1 MLVDIIDDQAYL
13 AAGQEKLL
21 HEVIEAAAKYLKL
34 PEGIELDLSIVSN
47 EEIQAL
53 NRDYRGLDK
62 PTDVLSFALTEVSS
76 EYDVD
81 FAHLDLAEEAE
92 ETEDLEETEFEEEE
106 AIPQHLGDI
115 IISYPR
121 AQEQAQDYGHSLDR
135 ELAFLAVHGFLH
147 LNGYDHQ
154 TEEEAQEM
162 FRIQEEVLT
171 TYGLTRYTALQA
183 SCQSKY
189 CGFLPGFIVWF
200 GLCLSQ

>member
-92 ETEDLEETEFEEEE
+92 ETEDLEETEFEDEE

-162 FRIQEEVLT
+162 FKIQEEVLT
-171 TYGLTRYTALQA
+171 TYGLTR
-183 SCQSKY
+183 
-189 CGFLPGFIVWF
+189 
-200 GLCLSQ
+200 

>member
-13 AAGQEKLL
+13 ASGQEKLL
-21 HEVIEAAAKYLKL
+21 HEVIEAAAKYLNL

-47 EEIQAL
+47 EEIQVL

-81 FAHLDLAEEAE
+81 FAHLDLTEEAE
-92 ETEDLEETEFEEEE
+92 ETEDLEETEFEDEE

-162 FRIQEEVLT
+162 FKIQEEVLT
-171 TYGLTRYTALQA
+171 TYGLTR
-183 SCQSKY
+183 
-189 CGFLPGFIVWF
+189 
-200 GLCLSQ
+200 

>member
-13 AAGQEKLL
+13 ASGQEKLL
-21 HEVIEAAAKYLKL
+21 HEVIEAAAKYLNL

-47 EEIQAL
+47 EEIQVL

-81 FAHLDLAEEAE
+81 FAHLDLTDEAE
-92 ETEDLEETEFEEEE
+92 ETEDLEETEFEDEE

-121 AQEQAQDYGHSLDR
+121 AQEQAQDYGHSLGR
-135 ELAFLAVHGFLH
+135 
-147 LNGYDHQ
+147 
-154 TEEEAQEM
+154 
-162 FRIQEEVLT
+162 
-171 TYGLTRYTALQA
+171 
-183 SCQSKY
+183 
-189 CGFLPGFIVWF
+189 P
-200 GLCLSQ
+200 

>member
-13 AAGQEKLL
+13 ASGQEKLL
-21 HEVIEAAAKYLKL
+21 HEVIEVAAKYLNL

-47 EEIQAL
+47 EEIQVL

-62 PTDVLSFALTEVSS
+62 PTDVLSFALTEVTS
-76 EYDVD
+76 EFDVD
-81 FAHLDLAEEAE
+81 FAHLDLTEEAE
-92 ETEDLEETEFEEEE
+92 ETEDLEETEFEDEE

-162 FRIQEEVLT
+162 FKIQEEVLT
-171 TYGLTRYTALQA
+171 TYGLTR
-183 SCQSKY
+183 
-189 CGFLPGFIVWF
+189 
-200 GLCLSQ
+200 

>member
-13 AAGQEKLL
+13 GSGQEKLL
-21 HEVIEAAAKYLKL
+21 HEVIEAAAKYLNL

-47 EEIQAL
+47 EKIQVL

-62 PTDVLSFALTEVSS
+62 PTDVLSFALTEVTS
-76 EYDVD
+76 EFDVD
-81 FAHLDLAEEAE
+81 FAHLDLTEEAE
-92 ETEDLEETEFEEEE
+92 ETEDLEETEFEDEE

-162 FRIQEEVLT
+162 FKIQEEVLT
-171 TYGLTRYTALQA
+171 TYGLTR
-183 SCQSKY
+183 
-189 CGFLPGFIVWF
+189 
-200 GLCLSQ
+200 

>member
-13 AAGQEKLL
+13 ASGQEKLL
-21 HEVIEAAAKYLKL
+21 HEVIEAAAKYLNL

-47 EEIQAL
+47 EEIQVL

-62 PTDVLSFALTEVSS
+62 PTDVLSFALTEVNS
-76 EYDVD
+76 EFDVD
-81 FAHLDLAEEAE
+81 FAHLDLTEEAE
-92 ETEDLEETEFEEEE
+92 ETEDLEETEFEDEE

-171 TYGLTRYTALQA
+171 TYGLTR
-183 SCQSKY
+183 
-189 CGFLPGFIVWF
+189 
-200 GLCLSQ
+200 

>member
-13 AAGQEKLL
+13 ASGQEKLL
-21 HEVIEAAAKYLKL
+21 HEVIEAAAKYLNL
-34 PEGIELDLSIVSN
+34 SEGIELDLSIVSN
-47 EEIQAL
+47 EEIQVL

-62 PTDVLSFALTEVSS
+62 PTDVLSFALTEVTS
-76 EYDVD
+76 EFDVD
-81 FAHLDLAEEAE
+81 FAHLDLAEE
-92 ETEDLEETEFEEEE
+92 DLDDADFEEEE

-162 FRIQEEVLT
+162 FKIQEEVLT
-171 TYGLTRYTALQA
+171 TYGLTR
-183 SCQSKY
+183 
-189 CGFLPGFIVWF
+189 
-200 GLCLSQ
+200 

>member
-13 AAGQEKLL
+13 ASGQEKLL
-21 HEVIEAAAKYLKL
+21 HEVIEAAAKYLNL

-47 EEIQAL
+47 EEIQVL

-81 FAHLDLAEEAE
+81 FAHLDLTDEAE
-92 ETEDLEETEFEEEE
+92 ETEDLEETEFEDEE

-115 IISYPR
+115 IISYPL

-171 TYGLTRYTALQA
+171 TYGLTR
-183 SCQSKY
+183 
-189 CGFLPGFIVWF
+189 
-200 GLCLSQ
+200 

>member
-81 FAHLDLAEEAE
+81 FAHLDLSEEAE

-171 TYGLTRYTALQA
+171 TYGLTR
-183 SCQSKY
+183 
-189 CGFLPGFIVWF
+189 
-200 GLCLSQ
+200 

>member
-92 ETEDLEETEFEEEE
+92 ETEDLEETDFEEEE

-171 TYGLTRYTALQA
+171 TYGLTR
-183 SCQSKY
+183 
-189 CGFLPGFIVWF
+189 
-200 GLCLSQ
+200 

>member
-13 AAGQEKLL
+13 ASGQEKLL
-21 HEVIEAAAKYLKL
+21 HEVIEAAAKYLNL

-47 EEIQAL
+47 EEIQVL

-62 PTDVLSFALTEVSS
+62 PTDVLSFALTEVTS
-76 EYDVD
+76 EFDVD
-81 FAHLDLAEEAE
+81 FAHLDLTEEAE
-92 ETEDLEETEFEEEE
+92 ETEDLEETEFEDEE

-162 FRIQEEVLT
+162 FKIQ
-171 TYGLTRYTALQA
+171 
-183 SCQSKY
+183 
-189 CGFLPGFIVWF
+189 
-200 GLCLSQ
+200 

>member
-13 AAGQEKLL
+13 AVGQEKLL

-92 ETEDLEETEFEEEE
+92 ETEDLEETEFEDEE

-147 LNGYDHQ
+147 LNGYDHH
-154 TEEEAQEM
+154 TEEEAKEM

-171 TYGLTRYTALQA
+171 TYGLTR
-183 SCQSKY
+183 
-189 CGFLPGFIVWF
+189 
-200 GLCLSQ
+200 

>member
-13 AAGQEKLL
+13 ASGQEKLL
-21 HEVIEAAAKYLKL
+21 HEVIEAAAKYLNL

-47 EEIQAL
+47 EDIQAL

-92 ETEDLEETEFEEEE
+92 ETEDLEETEFEDEE

-162 FRIQEEVLT
+162 FKIQEEVLT
-171 TYGLTRYTALQA
+171 TYGLTR
-183 SCQSKY
+183 
-189 CGFLPGFIVWF
+189 
-200 GLCLSQ
+200 

>member
-13 AAGQEKLL
+13 ASGQEKLL
-21 HEVIEAAAKYLKL
+21 HEVIEAAAKYLNL

-47 EEIQAL
+47 EEIQVL

-92 ETEDLEETEFEEEE
+92 ETEDLEETEFEDEE

-154 TEEEAQEM
+154 TEEEAKEM

-171 TYGLTRYTALQA
+171 TYGLTR
-183 SCQSKY
+183 
-189 CGFLPGFIVWF
+189 
-200 GLCLSQ
+200 

>member
-13 AAGQEKLL
+13 ASGQEKLL
-21 HEVIEAAAKYLKL
+21 HEVIEVAAKYLNL
-34 PEGIELDLSIVSN
+34 PEGIELYLSIVSN
-47 EEIQAL
+47 EEIQTL

-62 PTDVLSFALTEVSS
+62 PTDVLSFALTEVTS
-76 EYDVD
+76 EFDVD
-81 FAHLDLAEEAE
+81 FAHLDLAEE
-92 ETEDLEETEFEEEE
+92 DLDDADFEEEE

-171 TYGLTRYTALQA
+171 TYGLTR
-183 SCQSKY
+183 
-189 CGFLPGFIVWF
+189 
-200 GLCLSQ
+200 

>member
-13 AAGQEKLL
+13 ASGQEKLL
-21 HEVIEAAAKYLKL
+21 HEVIEAAAKYLNL

-62 PTDVLSFALTEVSS
+62 PTDVLSFALTEVTS
-76 EYDVD
+76 EFDVD
-81 FAHLDLAEEAE
+81 FAHLDLTEEAE
-92 ETEDLEETEFEEEE
+92 ETEDLEETEFEDEE

-171 TYGLTRYTALQA
+171 TYGLTR
-183 SCQSKY
+183 
-189 CGFLPGFIVWF
+189 
-200 GLCLSQ
+200 

>member
-13 AAGQEKLL
+13 ASGQEKLL
-21 HEVIEAAAKYLKL
+21 HEVIEAAAKYLNL

-47 EEIQAL
+47 EEIQVL

-62 PTDVLSFALTEVSS
+62 PTDVLSFSLTEVTS
-76 EYDVD
+76 EFDVD
-81 FAHLDLAEEAE
+81 FAHLDLTEEAE
-92 ETEDLEETEFEEEE
+92 ETEDLEETEFQDEE

-162 FRIQEEVLT
+162 FKIQEEVLT
-171 TYGLTRYTALQA
+171 TYGLTR
-183 SCQSKY
+183 
-189 CGFLPGFIVWF
+189 
-200 GLCLSQ
+200 

>member
-1 MLVDIIDDQAYL
+1 MLVDIIDNQAYL
-13 AAGQEKLL
+13 ASGQEKLL
-21 HEVIEAAAKYLKL
+21 HEVIEAAAKYLNL

-47 EEIQAL
+47 EEIQVL
-53 NRDYRGLDK
+53 SRDYRGLDK

-81 FAHLDLAEEAE
+81 FAHLDLTDEAE
-92 ETEDLEETEFEEEE
+92 ETEDLEETEFQDEE

-171 TYGLTRYTALQA
+171 TYGLTR
-183 SCQSKY
+183 
-189 CGFLPGFIVWF
+189 
-200 GLCLSQ
+200 

>member
-13 AAGQEKLL
+13 ASGQEKLL
-21 HEVIEAAAKYLKL
+21 HEVIEAAAKYLNL

-47 EEIQAL
+47 EEIQVL

-62 PTDVLSFALTEVSS
+62 PTDVLSFALTEVTS
-76 EYDVD
+76 EFDVD
-81 FAHLDLAEEAE
+81 FAHLDLTGEAE
-92 ETEDLEETEFEEEE
+92 ETEDLEETEFEDEE

-171 TYGLTRYTALQA
+171 TYGLTR
-183 SCQSKY
+183 
-189 CGFLPGFIVWF
+189 
-200 GLCLSQ
+200 